1 MRNINV
7 PLFNPDEFHD
17 ACGTGFIA
25 EISGQPSR
33 RIVTLAIR
41 ALKQLVHRGAKS
53 ADTKTGD
60 GAGILTDIP
69 QDFFKQIIEEKFQYS
84 WSEKE
89 ALAIAMV
96 FTTPAARA
104 RVDQAFRAFTVKLG
118 MSYIGAREVPANPD
132 ALGEA
137 AKASCPLI
145 IQYFIAAPTDSK
157 RRVEAELYLLRRAI
171 ENELAKEKSPTFIC
185 SLSSKTIVYKGLM
198 TSTQIDH
205 FYVDLIDP
213 HYVAKV
219 ALFHERFST
228 NTNPNWFMAQP
239 FRLLAHNG
247 EINTL
252 KGNRLW
258 MQSRETELQSDF
270 WGEDLE
276 TLRPIVEN
284 HGSDSFSLDNVL
296 EFLAHSGR
304 GLFHSLMMLIPEP
317 YANNKNISQALK
329 DFYIYHEN
337 YIEPWDGPAALV
349 YTDGDFVG
357 AKLDRNGL
365 RPLRYTITKDGL
377 VIMASEAGVVEVD
390 EDNLVVH
397 HHMTSGEIFAIAL
410 DGSGILDDEQI
421 KKKISEAAPYSQL
434 ISNNFKILS
443 RGSEW
448 EEFGEFRLPEDGF
461 DKRLRLAL
469 GWSEEDLTRFL
480 IPMAETGG
488 EPVGSMGDDTPVA
501 VLSNQHRRLYDYFKQ
516 SFAQV
521 TNPPIDPIRESFVTT
536 LFKYLGSEENLLS
549 PIPRFNGA
557 IRIESPVLSPR
568 EQRLLTENH
577 HWFPHAKLFCHLPA
591 PPRPRS
597 DLMTRGGVGSAFEA
611 RLEALVCESERL
623 VNDGCKIIFLSDE
636 NLQAHL
642 LPIPMPLIV
651 SAIHH
656 HLSRQRIRSKVSLIC
671 LTGDVVEDHH
681 VACLIAM
688 GASAVYPYMAYELIR
703 EHYAEGEWPKRMSN
717 YRASLEKG
725 LLKIMSKMGI
735 STVTSYHGSMLFHGL
750 GLSRELLQ
758 KYFPSIKCAIG
769 GIGLAQIHRQLVER
783 NAHAF
788 GQQNPS
794 LDMKGFFQFR
804 KNGEAHGF
812 APSEFRQIHKAAAG
826 ENSQPAP
833 KETLVYLRDL
843 LDYKKT
849 HAVPPEQVEELE
861 EIVKRF
867 GSGGVSFGAIS
878 DEAHRVIARG
888 MHQLNGRSNTG
899 EGGEPFDRFAPGNPD
914 KSVNSYI
921 KQIASARF
929 GVTVDYL
936 AAAREIQIKIAQGA
950 KPGEGGQLPGHKVSV
965 KIASARA
972 ATPGVPLI
980 SPPPH
985 HDIYSIEDI
994 AQLIYD
1000 LKQVNPRAKVSV
1012 KLVAQPGVGTVASGV
1027 VKAGAD
1033 VVLISGGDGGTGASP
1048 LGSIKHAGLPWELGL
1063 PETHQALTANGL
1075 RSRVTLRVDGG
1086 IKEARDVIIA
1096 ALLGA
1101 EEFDFGTSVLVAIGC
1116 VMARQCHLN
1125 TCPAGIATQD
1135 EEFQKKFK
1143 GAPQHVVNYLTHVAK
1158 EVRQQLSEM
1167 GFYNLGDIV
1176 GRTDLLFVKK
1186 ELQKQVAEKGIDF
1199 SAILNP
1205 AAVDGLPLESQVKY
1219 KPTVV
1224 RAKPHLDELVIEESR
1239 QAIMTHGQALVNKTI
1254 RNTDRTIGTRL
1265 SGELAFLYGRG
1276 NFKGSIQ
1283 YRLTGTAGQSF
1294 GAFLIDG
1301 VELRLRGIA
1310 NDYVGKGMSGGLI
1323 TVRLPKEIRARKKTH
1338 TIIGNVALYGA
1349 TGGTLLVAGRAGER
1363 FAVRNSGASAVVEGV
1378 GNHGCEYMTRG
1389 TVVVLGDI
1397 GQNFGA
1403 GMTGG
1408 VAYIYRFTENGLD
1421 NLNTA
1426 FVRAAELSLADEGLV
1441 HHLLRQHHFHTGS
1454 VLGEHILENWEEERK
1469 RFVKTMPTALDAIDF
1484 RRVYEQQKA
1493 LRAEGI
1499 LSE

>member
-1 MRNINV
+1 MKKIST
-7 PLFNPDEFHD
+7 PLFNPNEFHD

-25 EISGQPSR
+25 ELSGQPTR
-33 RIVTLAIR
+33 RTVTLAIK

-69 QDFFKQIIEEKFQYS
+69 QNFFRKIIRDKFQYTVR
-84 WSEKE
+84 EDE
-89 ALAIAMV
+89 ILAIAMI
-96 FTTPAARA
+96 FTTSQELEKVEAAFSTLA
-104 RVDQAFRAFTVKLG
+104 PKYG
-118 MSYIGAREVPANPD
+118 MKHLGAREAPTNAE

-137 AKASCPLI
+137 ARASCPLI
-145 IQYFIAAPTDSK
+145 RQHFIAAPK
-157 RRVEAELYLLRRAI
+157 EMNRPVEAQLYLLRRAI
-171 ENELAKEKSPTFIC
+171 ENELAKEKSETFIC
-185 SLSSKTIVYKGLM
+185 SLSSKTVVYKGLM

-205 FYVDLIDP
+205 FYLDLIEP
-213 HYVAKV
+213 EYIAKV

-228 NTNPNWFMAQP
+228 NTQPVWSMAQP
-239 FRLLAHNG
+239 FRMLAHNG

-270 WGEDLE
+270 WGNHLE

-284 HGSDSFSLDNVL
+284 QGSDSYSLDNVL
-296 EFLAHSGR
+296 EFLKHSGR
-304 GLFHSLMMLIPEP
+304 DLFHSLMMLIPEP
-317 YANNKNISQALK
+317 YANNPNMPPALK

-377 VIMASEAGVVEVD
+377 VIMASEAGVMEVED
-390 EDNLVVH
+390 DNLVLH

-421 KKKISEAAPYSQL
+421 KKRISEAAPYSQL
-434 ISNNFKILS
+434 ISANFKVIQ
-443 RGSEW
+443 RGSDD
-448 EEFGEFRLPEDGF
+448 EEFGEFTLPAGGF
-461 DKRLRLAL
+461 DKSVRLAL

-488 EPVGSMGDDTPVA
+488 EPVGSMGDDTPLA

-521 TNPPIDPIRESFVTT
+521 TNPAIDPIRERFVTT
-536 LFKYLGSEENLLS
+536 LFKYMGSDENLLS

-557 IRIESPVLSPR
+557 MRIESPVLSPR
-568 EQRLLTENH
+568 EKRLLAENH
-577 HWFPHAKLFCHLPA
+577 DWFPHAKIYCHAPA
-591 PPRPRS
+591 ND
-597 DLMTRGGVGSAFEA
+597 DLETRIEELA
-611 RLEALVCESERL
+611 RESEEAVRR
-623 VNDGCKIIFLSDE
+623 GSKIIFLSDE
-636 NLQAHL
+636 GVREHL
-642 LPIPMPLIV
+642 LPIPMPLMV

-656 HLSRQRIRSKVSLIC
+656 HLSRKRIRSRASLIC

-681 VACLIAM
+681 VACLIGM
-688 GASAVYPYMAYELIR
+688 GASAVYPYIAYELIR
-703 EHYAEGEWPKRMSN
+703 EHFAEEEWPRRMSN
-717 YRASLEKG
+717 YRSSLEKG

-750 GLSRELLQ
+750 GLSHELLQ

-769 GIGLAQIHRQLVER
+769 GIGLPHLKQRLLER
-783 NAHAF
+783 NARAF
-788 GQQNPS
+788 GREDAELP
-794 LDMKGFFQFR
+794 MKGFFQFR
-804 KNGEAHGF
+804 KDGEAHGF
-812 APSEFRQIHKAAAG
+812 APPVFKHIHKIAAG
-826 ENSQPAP
+826 APLRPASANSDGSGAGPTK
-833 KETLVYLRDL
+833 KESPVYLRDL
-843 LDYKKT
+843 LDYKKG
-849 HAVPPEQVEELE
+849 HAIPVQQVEELE

-878 DEAHRVIARG
+878 DEAHRVVARG
-888 MHQLNGRSNTG
+888 MHQLSARSNTG

-914 KSVNSYI
+914 KSVNSYV

-965 KIASARA
+965 KIAGARA

-1033 VVLISGGDGGTGASP
+1033 VVLISGADGGTGASP
-1048 LGSIKHAGLPWELGL
+1048 LGSLKHAGFPWELGL
-1063 PETHQALTANGL
+1063 AETHQALIANGL

-1086 IKEARDVIIA
+1086 LKEARDVILA

-1135 EEFQKKFK
+1135 ESYQKKFK
-1143 GAPQHVVNYLTHVAK
+1143 GTPEQVVNYLSHVGK
-1158 EVRQQLSEM
+1158 EVQIELSKM
-1167 GFYNLGDIV
+1167 GFYSLGDVV
-1176 GRTDLLFVKK
+1176 GRTDLLFIK
-1186 ELQKQVAEKGIDF
+1186 EELRDF
-1199 SAILNP
+1199 AAARGLNF
-1205 AAVDGLPLESQVKY
+1205 ASMLNTEASNGLPLESQIKF
-1219 KPTVV
+1219 KPTAV
-1224 RAKPHLDELVIEESR
+1224 RAAPHLDELVIEETR
-1239 QAIMTHGQALVNKTI
+1239 PAIMTHSQAVVNKTV
-1254 RNTDRTIGTRL
+1254 RNTDRAIGARL

-1283 YRLTGTAGQSF
+1283 YRLTGAAGQSF
-1294 GAFLIDG
+1294 GAFLCDG
-1301 VELRLRGIA
+1301 VELRLRGVA

-1323 TVRLPKEIRARKKTH
+1323 TVRLPKEIREQRKTQ
-1338 TIIGNVALYGA
+1338 TVIGNVALYGA

-1389 TVVVLGDI
+1389 TVVVLGET

-1408 VAYIYRFTENGLD
+1408 VAYLYRLSENSLS
-1421 NLNTA
+1421 NLNA
-1426 FVRAAELSLADEGLV
+1426 GFVRAAALSPADEELV
-1441 HHLLRQHHFHTGS
+1441 FNLLRQHHFRTGS
-1454 VLGEHILENWEEERK
+1454 VIADYVLQSWIEEK
-1469 RFVKTMPTALDAIDF
+1469 NCFVKIVPTALDKVDF
-1484 RRVYEQQKA
+1484 KNVYEEHMA
-1493 LRAEGI
+1493 LRAGAVAGH
-1499 LSE
+1499 